1 MSLYALT
8 YNGTEGEAD
17 AGYSSGVED
26 LNVFYEVRYTQCLF
40 Y

>member
-17 AGYSSGVED
+17 AGYSSGVVD
-26 LNVFYEVRYTQCLF
+26 LNVFYEVRYTQC
-40 Y
+40 